1 MPLLKLDDA
10 DVQQWGG
17 GAPLLLLPDCASVH
31 FADVHVALGSAF
43 KVVQVKAVYNCPCT
57 LALIAEEMQRSPPPL
72 MREDRG

>member
-1 MPLLKLDDA
+1 MTPTFNNGG
-10 DVQQWGG
+10 GG
-17 GAPLLLLPDCASVH
+17 GAPLLLPPDCASVH

-43 KVVQVKAVYNCPCT
+43 KVVKVKAVYNCPCT